1 MEHAAQNLA
10 SNVGQLLAAEYRQL
24 RGVGGEIAELR
35 DDLATMNALL
45 RMQSEAED
53 GAVDHFVR
61 EWMKQLRELA
71 YDSED
76 CIDLYLLR
84 IKCRPGEGVRARA
97 RRLLA
102 TFFPRRSLA
111 GEVRALRARA
121 LAISERHARYG
132 VSRAAA
138 TYSWIMAHPARII
151 PIVGTQNTARIAELA
166 DAFKV
171 SWSRQD
177 WYDVLVAARGE
188 RLP

>member
-97 RRLLA
+97 RRLLS
-102 TFFPRRSLA
+102 TPFRSRRSA
-111 GEVRALRARA
+111 PAPSPSASATRATA
-121 LAISERHARYG
+121 S
-132 VSRAAA
+132 AA
-138 TYSWIMAHPARII
+138 TRSC
-151 PIVGTQNTARIAELA
+151 
-166 DAFKV
+166 
-171 SWSRQD
+171 
-177 WYDVLVAARGE
+177 AAPLSY
-188 RLP
+188 LPLRC

>member
-45 RMQSEAED
+45 RMQSETED

-111 GEVRALRARA
+111 GEIRALRARA

-132 VSRAAA
+132 VSRDALMRR
-138 TYSWIMAHPARII
+138 SPLLPA
-151 PIVGTQNTARIAELA
+151 PHA
-166 DAFKV
+166 DV
-171 SWSRQD
+171 DGLR
-177 WYDVLVAARGE
+177 R
-188 RLP
+188 RRT